1 MVAPKNTIVDQNEL
15 LLRAKLIAQLLRA
28 IDDIGIAAQEIERG
42 NYWSGYRTTSR
53 ADLML
58 CEVALGL
65 HDAEMA
71 QEDRP

>member
-1 MVAPKNTIVDQNEL
+1 MVAPKNTIVDQDEL
-15 LLRAKLIAQLLRA
+15 VLRAKLIAQLLDA
-28 IDDIGIAAQEIERG
+28 IDDISVAAEQIRQG

-71 QEDRP
+71 SENRP